1 MAASQVAQLMK
12 SICSMQETQE
22 TQFPSLDHEDP
33 LEKHMAT
40 HASILSYR
48 IPWTEEPARLQCMG

>member
-22 TQFPSLDHEDP
+22 TQFPSLDHEDL

-40 HASILSYR
+40 HASILSYK
-48 IPWTEEPARLQCMG
+48 IPWTEEPAG